1 MADALIIFASLTG
14 NTEEM
19 AEIVAA
25 ELEANDI
32 NVEILDVMQADAED
46 FLDYDICLVGS
57 YTYGVDGVL
66 PDEMIDFHEELGELD
81 LTDKIFGVFG
91 SGDDFYEVFWSEKH
105 GYILLGMSGDG
116 TNVFDEAS
124 IIPTSEAFVKRMLT
138 EIASDYFIS
147 TDSDNTLKTATQP
160 EAVEIQQRWKPYMEQ
175 LPEYQHLLD
184 TLVIGSAI

>member
-19 AEIVAA
+19 AEIVAD

-91 SGDDFYEVFWSEKH
+91 SGDDFYEVFCAAIDFFEDQFKKTGATQGGESVKINLNAEEEDIERLH
-105 GYILLGMSGDG
+105 ALA
-116 TNVFDEAS
+116 AS
-124 IIPTSEAFVKRMLT
+124 IAEKAADL
-138 EIASDYFIS
+138 
-147 TDSDNTLKTATQP
+147 
-160 EAVEIQQRWKPYMEQ
+160 
-175 LPEYQHLLD
+175 
-184 TLVIGSAI
+184 

>member
-91 SGDDFYEVFWSEKH
+91 SGDDFYEVFCAAIDFFEDQFK
-105 GYILLGMSGDG
+105 
-116 TNVFDEAS
+116 
-124 IIPTSEAFVKRMLT
+124 
-138 EIASDYFIS
+138 
-147 TDSDNTLKTATQP
+147 KTGATQGG
-160 EAVEIQQRWKPYMEQ
+160 ESVKINLNAEEEDIERLHALATSIAEKAADLY
-175 LPEYQHLLD
+175 
-184 TLVIGSAI
+184 

>member
-1 MADALIIFASLTG
+1 VADALIIFASLTG

-32 NVEILDVMQADAED
+32 NVEVLDVMQADAED

-91 SGDDFYEVFWSEKH
+91 SGDDFYEVFCAAIDFFEDQFK
-105 GYILLGMSGDG
+105 
-116 TNVFDEAS
+116 
-124 IIPTSEAFVKRMLT
+124 
-138 EIASDYFIS
+138 
-147 TDSDNTLKTATQP
+147 KTGATQGG
-160 EAVEIQQRWKPYMEQ
+160 ESVKINLNAEEEDIERLHALATSIAEKAADLY
-175 LPEYQHLLD
+175 
-184 TLVIGSAI
+184 

>member
-91 SGDDFYEVFWSEKH
+91 SGDDFYEVFCAAIDFFEDQFK
-105 GYILLGMSGDG
+105 
-116 TNVFDEAS
+116 
-124 IIPTSEAFVKRMLT
+124 
-138 EIASDYFIS
+138 
-147 TDSDNTLKTATQP
+147 KTGATQGG
-160 EAVEIQQRWKPYMEQ
+160 ESVKINLNAEEEDIERLHALATSIAEKAAD
-175 LPEYQHLLD
+175 L
-184 TLVIGSAI
+184 

>member
-32 NVEILDVMQADAED
+32 NVEVLDVMQADAED

-91 SGDDFYEVFWSEKH
+91 SGDDFYEVFCAAIDFFEDQFK
-105 GYILLGMSGDG
+105 
-116 TNVFDEAS
+116 
-124 IIPTSEAFVKRMLT
+124 
-138 EIASDYFIS
+138 
-147 TDSDNTLKTATQP
+147 KTGATQGG
-160 EAVEIQQRWKPYMEQ
+160 ESVKINLNAEEEDIERLHALATSIAEKAADLY
-175 LPEYQHLLD
+175 
-184 TLVIGSAI
+184 

>member
-91 SGDDFYEVFWSEKH
+91 SGDDFYEVFCAAIDFFEDQFKKTGATQGGESVKINLNAEEEEIERLH
-105 GYILLGMSGDG
+105 SLA
-116 TNVFDEAS
+116 AS
-124 IIPTSEAFVKRMLT
+124 IAEKAADL
-138 EIASDYFIS
+138 
-147 TDSDNTLKTATQP
+147 
-160 EAVEIQQRWKPYMEQ
+160 
-175 LPEYQHLLD
+175 
-184 TLVIGSAI
+184 